1 MKDTIKSEE
10 IVLEM
15 AEKCSVRDVL
25 AQLYRI
31 HGNHFR
37 EIYDPKTKRLMNDVQ
52 VLLNGRTIMY
62 LDGLGTPVNDGDT
75 VFLLLPMAGG

>member
-1 MKDTIKSEE
+1 MDTIKSKE

-31 HGNHFR
+31 HANHFR
-37 EIYDPKTKRLMNDVQ
+37 EIYDPKTKRLMNNVQ
-52 VLLNGRTIMY
+52 VLLNGRMIMY
-62 LDGLGTPVNDGDT
+62 LDGLDTPVNDGDT